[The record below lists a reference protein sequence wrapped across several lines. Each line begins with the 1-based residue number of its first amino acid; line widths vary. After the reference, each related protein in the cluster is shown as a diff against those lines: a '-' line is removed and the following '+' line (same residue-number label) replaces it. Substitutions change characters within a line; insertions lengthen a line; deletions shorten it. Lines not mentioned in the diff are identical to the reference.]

1 MKSIYSIKS
10 LPTAAL
16 LIVLA
21 AYLFSGCTA
30 DTAVSENN
38 THNPSDAEVEV
49 HDHSSIEKI
58 VELTPQQYKLTDI
71 VLGDFQMK
79 NMSEVLNVNG
89 YTKLPPQ
96 NQADVSVH
104 VGGLIKSIRVL
115 EGQYV
120 KKGQTIATL
129 ESPEFAKLHQS
140 YKSSKSNLTYLKEE
154 YKRQTQ
160 LQIDEINA
168 KKVVQKVKSE
178 LEIEEAQFNALS
190 QQLRLLSIN
199 PEGDISTIV
208 PVRSP
213 ISGHV
218 TEVFIKIGSAVSPNM
233 PLFSLVDNSEMH
245 IDLLVYEKDL
255 YKVQKGQKLR
265 FVLTN
270 QSHTEINGTIFN
282 IGKSFENE
290 TKSVAVHAHIDNH
303 DVDLI
308 PGMYINA
315 LIDVG
320 SQKVQTLPSSAIV
333 DDLGRYYVFVLETH
347 EEKASAHNHD
357 HSTSHGDHHHAEEK
371 PASTEPDHYDFR
383 RVEVKTGAEQLGSVE
398 VQVMGT
404 LKPNDKIVVEGSFY
418 LQSHLQKSEGGG
430 GHDH

>member
-1 MKSIYSIKS
+1 M
-10 LPTAAL
+10 
-16 LIVLA
+16 
-21 AYLFSGCTA
+21 
-30 DTAVSENN
+30 
-38 THNPSDAEVEV
+38 
-49 HDHSSIEKI
+49 
-58 VELTPQQYKLTDI
+58 
-71 VLGDFQMK
+71 
-79 NMSEVLNVNG
+79 
-89 YTKLPPQ
+89 
-96 NQADVSVH
+96 
-104 VGGLIKSIRVL
+104 
-115 EGQYV
+115 
-120 KKGQTIATL
+120 
-129 ESPEFAKLHQS
+129 
-140 YKSSKSNLTYLKEE
+140 KEE

-199 PEGDISTIV
+199 PEGDIS
-208 PVRSP
+208 
-213 ISGHV
+213 
-218 TEVFIKIGSAVSPNM
+218 GSAVSPNM